1 MKRIII
7 SMGFAV
13 LTCITAIS
21 LNSCGL
27 VDFDHSENGN
37 LDGYWHLVRV
47 DSLTNGVSTDLGEQR
62 YFWAIQATLLEL
74 YSPDWLGGQH
84 FVSRFTH
91 QDNRLTIIELRY
103 DKRDEGDPVI
113 ENVDKVSPFG
123 VNNVTET
130 FQIEELSGH
139 SMTLSTPE
147 LRLRFKKM

>member
-1 MKRIII
+1 
-7 SMGFAV
+7 MGFAV

-37 LDGYWHLVRV
+37 LDGYWHLVTV
-47 DSLTNGVSTDLGEQR
+47 DSLTNGVSTDLGEKR

-74 YSPDWLGGQH
+74 YSPDWLGGQR
-84 FVSRFTH
+84 FVSRISY
-91 QDNRLTIIELRY
+91 QDNRLTIIELRN
-103 DKRDEGDPVI
+103 DKREEGDPVI

-130 FQIEELSGH
+130 FQVEELLGR
-139 SMTLSTPE
+139 SMTLSTTE

>member
-7 SMGFAV
+7 SMGFVV

-27 VDFDHSENGN
+27 VDFDHSENGK
-37 LDGYWHLVRV
+37 LDGYWHLVTV
-47 DSLTNGVSTDLGEQR
+47 DSLTNGVSTDLGEKR

-74 YSPDWLGGQH
+74 YSPDWLGGQR
-84 FVSRFTH
+84 FVSRISY
-91 QDNRLTIIELRY
+91 QDNRLTIIELRN
-103 DKRDEGDPVI
+103 DKREEGDPVI

-130 FQIEELSGH
+130 FQVEELLGR
-139 SMTLSTPE
+139 SMTLSTTE

>member
-1 MKRIII
+1 
-7 SMGFAV
+7 MGFAV

-27 VDFDHSENGN
+27 VDFDHSENGK
-37 LDGYWHLVRV
+37 LDGYWHLVTV
-47 DSLTNGVSTDLGEQR
+47 DSLTNGVSTDLGEKR

-84 FVSRFTH
+84 FVSRISY

-103 DKRDEGDPVI
+103 DKREEGDPVV
-113 ENVDKVSPFG
+113 ESVDKVRPFG
-123 VNNVTET
+123 VNNVTEI
-130 FQIEELSGH
+130 FQVEELSGR